1 MFTST
6 TFANPTFQKNIR
18 LALWLARMESKKT
31 GHRVVN
37 YVQNRSGGNV
47 LRLDVYAGK
56 LTSVY
61 AAGASK
67 NGSSLSSKDFVS
79 VLSNVLE
86 GKYND

>member
-1 MFTST
+1 MFTTT

-31 GHRVVN
+31 GKRSVQ
-37 YVQNRSGGNV
+37 YVQNKHGRNV
-47 LRLDVYAGK
+47 LRLDVYDGK

-61 AAGASK
+61 ASGH
-67 NGSSLSSKDFVS
+67 SSKDFAS

-86 GKYND
+86 GK

>member
-18 LALWLARMESKKT
+18 QALWLARMESKKT

-37 YVQNRSGGNV
+37 YVTNRYNERV
-47 LRLDVYAGK
+47 LRLDVYDGK

-61 AAGASK
+61 ASGH
-67 NGSSLSSKDFVS
+67 SSKDFVS

-86 GKYND
+86 EK